1 LIIIPGPVVGVD
13 GVSASLEGLLF
24 GVADEFGTELT
35 LAAEEGWYGGPAM
48 RDLGGDRPGAH
59 GAFPVRG
66 FRTGRSISMTGLGK
80 ATSQATGSR
89 SARALRAVLADG
101 GFGTLTFFDEDSEIM
116 SALVQRDGEVKL
128 RWLTDVTFEYQLS
141 LFAPDS
147 RLYGMPAD
155 LPSTALPGGGS
166 GLSWP
171 IGSFFDFGTPPQTGS
186 VVFTNTGTA
195 PTEPTVTISGPLESG
210 FQVVQ
215 VETGRR
221 LRYEAP
227 VSGDLVLDNAEGTAT
242 AGGQDRTG
250 LLTADDFFT
259 VEPGATST
267 FQWSSLGS
275 ETSADPALMTVAAA
289 PAYY

>member
-1 LIIIPGPVVGVD
+1 VIILPGPSMPQSTD
-13 GVSASLEGLLF
+13 TIVSIDGLLF
-24 GVADEFGTELT
+24 GLEIDGVAWIFEDLKGWTMGGGVETNFTPRPGRHGMHDGPAYRRQRVISISGACVADSAA
-35 LAAEEGWYGGPAM
+35 LAE
-48 RDLGGDRPGAH
+48 
-59 GAFPVRG
+59 
-66 FRTGRSISMTGLGK
+66 
-80 ATSQATGSR
+80 QAND
-89 SARALRAVLADG
+89 ALSSLLADG
-101 GFGTLTFFDEDSEIM
+101 SMGTFTVQNSRRVLSARVRLSDEPLDEWLGDDT
-116 SALVQRDGEVKL
+116 AF
-128 RWLTDVTFEYQLS
+128 RWS
-141 LFAPDS
+141 LQFTAPDY
-147 RLYGMPAD
+147 RKYGELVPV
-155 LPSTALPGGGS
+155 PTALPGGGS

-171 IGSFFDFGTPPQTGS
+171 IGSFFDFGAPPQTGS

-195 PTEPTVTISGPLESG
+195 PTEPTVTITGPLESG

-227 VSGDLVLDNAEGTAT
+227 VSGELVLDNAEGTAT

-275 ETSADPALMTVAAA
+275 ETSADPALMTVAVA